1 MTVAFT
7 PIEQAVE
14 EIADGGMVVVV
25 DDTGREGVGELVMA
39 AEHVVPADVAFLV
52 RHGSG
57 IVCVALTGERC
68 DALDL
73 PLMVPLMVADDGVPR
88 RTAFTHSVDLAIG
101 TTTGVSAA
109 DRAATIAALADE
121 TATPACFD
129 RPGHVFPVRARD
141 GGVLSRAG
149 HPEAAVELA
158 RMAGLRPAGALC
170 AIVDDDGRPA
180 RRGDLRRFARRHGLP
195 MIAIADVVAHR
206 GRSDRVVECARLL

>member
-1 MTVAFT
+1 VTVAFT

-68 DALDL
+68 AALDL
-73 PLMVPLMVADDGVPR
+73 PLMAADDRVPR

-129 RPGHVFPVRARD
+129 RPGHVFPVWARD

-149 HPEAAVELA
+149 HPEVAVDLA

-170 AIVDDDGRPA
+170 AIVDDDGSTA

-195 MIAIADVVAHR
+195 MIAITDVVAHR
-206 GRSDRVVECARLL
+206 GRSKRVVECVRLP